1 MKIILRI
8 LALTVL
14 YWPFLAFADLSE
26 NNLVPKEEMNF
37 AKDYLGKL
45 RNRDFDYVTGL
56 MDPEIASDVSPEK
69 LEHMLSFFPEGK
81 LLSTELIGSR
91 VHTINGVWTGNFTF
105 EYQFKGGW
113 ALANAA
119 MKRVDGKTTV
129 IGLNVYRTPASQKE
143 LNRFSLS
150 GKSTLHYLL
159 LAMSI
164 IVPVFILVTL
174 VFCIKTPIQKRKW
187 LWILFVLFGIGSIS
201 LNWTSGAYQ
210 IKILH
215 LQLFGAGATYASEY
229 SPLLLTVGIPLGAI
243 IFWFKRRTLIAQSR
257 AGDSDQQEAHPEP
270 EERSV

>member
-14 YWPFLAFADLSE
+14 YWPLLAFADLSE
-26 NNLVPKEEMNF
+26 NSLVPKEEMNF

-105 EYQFKGGW
+105 EYQFEGGW
-113 ALANAA
+113 ALANAV
-119 MKRVDGKTTV
+119 MKRAEGKTTI

-143 LNRFSLS
+143 LSRFSLS
-150 GKSTLHYLL
+150 GKSPFHYLL

-174 VFCIKTPIQKRKW
+174 VFCIKTPIQQRKW
-187 LWILFVLFGIGSIS
+187 LWILFILFSVGSIT
-201 LNWTSGAYQ
+201 LNWTTGAYQ

-215 LQLFGAGATYASEY
+215 FQLFGAGTANASEY

-243 IFWFKRRTLIAQSR
+243 VFWFKRRALIEQSR
-257 AGDSDQQEAHPEP
+257 NSESDQKDVGVTDA
-270 EERSV
+270 ST